1 MSRFKRDIKKFW
13 EYGIYSGKSMLKS
26 EIADSHLSWLWWI
39 LDPLLFMLV
48 YSFLAMIVFQ
58 TREKYF
64 SAFIFV
70 GLSVWTF
77 FSKTLKQSVRLVT
90 RNSAIVSKV
99 YIPKYI
105 LIFIQI
111 FVNGFKM
118 GVSLLLVVGMMLI
131 YRVPITINILY
142 IIPLFIVL
150 FLVTF
155 GISTFFLHFG
165 VFVDDLYNVINV
177 LLRLV
182 FYMSGIFFSV
192 EKRVPAPFNAI
203 LLKCNPAAYIIDSLR
218 KCMLYSTTPDIWVM
232 IIWFVIGIVLS
243 VIGIRIIYKYEN
255 SYVKVI

>member
-131 YRVPITINILY
+131 YRVPITLNILY

-192 EKRVPAPFNAI
+192 EKRVPVPFNAI

-232 IIWFVIGIVLS
+232 IICKYPEVLKKLKEDF
-243 VIGIRIIYKYEN
+243 GDE
-255 SYVKVI
+255 